1 MRLEKLEDKTLIW
14 ETGSQKNNICY
25 DSTIPIVNY
34 RRRELASF
42 QALLKKNNEITEVT
56 KIANHLG
63 KIIRANNIPELIPT
77 GSYWINSHLEFLK
90 DTIDRYVKEYGL
102 NLNPD
107 FQRHHVWTMEQRI
120 RYVEFTLQGGKS
132 SPIYFN
138 HENWMGSG
146 EGEMVVVDG
155 KQRLTSLLMFL
166 NNEFQ
171 VLKELDTEG
180 FGFYAREFDFIPND
194 IIIVINDLPTREKV
208 LQWYLQINKGNVA
221 HTIEE
226 IEKVEDMLRELKG
239 E

>member
-1 MRLEKLEDKTLIW
+1 MRLEKSEDKILIW
-14 ETGSQKNNICY
+14 ETGRQKNNICY
-25 DSTIPIVNY
+25 DSTIPITNY
-34 RRRELASF
+34 RRGNLASY
-42 QALLKKNNEITEVT
+42 QAFLESNNEMSEAT
-56 KIANHLG
+56 KIANYLG

-77 GSYWINSHLEFLK
+77 GNYWINSHLEFLK

>member
-1 MRLEKLEDKTLIW
+1 MRLEKSEDKILIW
-14 ETGSQKNNICY
+14 ETGRQKNNICY
-25 DSTIPIVNY
+25 DSTIPITNY
-34 RRRELASF
+34 RRGNLASY
-42 QALLKKNNEITEVT
+42 QAFLESNNEMSEAT
-56 KIANHLG
+56 KIANYLG

-77 GSYWINSHLEFLK
+77 GNYWINSHLEFLK

-132 SPIYFN
+132 NPIYFN
-138 HENWMGSG
+138 HENWMRSG
-146 EGEMVVVDG
+146 KGEMVIVDG

-194 IIIVINDLPTREKV
+194 IVIAINDLPTREKV
-208 LQWYLQINKGNVA
+208 LLWYLQINKGNVA
-221 HTIEE
+221 HTVEE
-226 IEKVEDMLRELKG
+226 IEKVENILKGLKG